1 VMILFSTSIW
11 KRAGFR
17 EYRLSG
23 GCKFV
28 VPTLGEGYDS
38 QATAPNRKSLLERT
52 STLMEASLSAANRNR
67 FLPHPRSMLERFV
80 QSETSGSV
88 LLFGATVVALVWAN
102 SPWSASYFALW
113 KLPLK
118 IGRPLF
124 SMDLHHW
131 IDDGLMVLFFLVVG
145 LEIKREIVKGE
156 LSSFRQ
162 AALPIMA
169 ALGGMIFPA
178 LLYFALNRSGL
189 EARGWGIPM
198 ATDIGFAMGVLAL
211 LGKRIPSSLRV
222 FMLALAIVDDVGA
235 ILAIAF
241 FYTPKISLSAL
252 AVAGGLLALLVAV
265 AMRRAPISVYMIV
278 GFFFWAAVLSSGVHA
293 TIAGVVLGLVAPIK
307 PKFRPEE
314 LAESAEPLLRNF
326 RTQILSKDKSTA
338 EATLTELD
346 QLLRG
351 TDSIAERLERS
362 VHPWVCF
369 LVLPLFAL
377 ASAGVALSTEQ
388 LKLAFS
394 SPIAL
399 GVFLGLVVGKA
410 VGITAFSFLAVQSRI
425 SEMADG
431 LTWAGIAGIGIL
443 AGVGLTVALF
453 ISGLSFADET
463 LVATA
468 KVAVLAA
475 SLAAGT
481 IGYLYLRFSLKDD
494 SVRS

>member
-1 VMILFSTSIW
+1 MQ
-11 KRAGFR
+11 
-17 EYRLSG
+17 
-23 GCKFV
+23 
-28 VPTLGEGYDS
+28 TL
-38 QATAPNRKSLLERT
+38 P
-52 STLMEASLSAANRNR
+52 SAASPNR
-67 FLPHPRSMLERFV
+67 FLPDPRSMLERFV
-80 QSETSGSV
+80 QSETSSSV

-113 KLPLK
+113 KLPVQ
-118 IGRPLF
+118 IGRRPLL

-169 ALGGMIFPA
+169 ALGGMIIPA
-178 LLYFALNRSGL
+178 ILYFTFNRSGPG
-189 EARGWGIPM
+189 ARGWGIPM

-235 ILAIAF
+235 ILVIAF

-252 AVAGGLLALLVAV
+252 AVAGGLLALLVV
-265 AMRRAPISVYMIV
+265 ISVRRVPVSVYAVV

-293 TIAGVVLGLVAPIK
+293 TIAGVILGLIAPIK

-314 LAESAEPLLRNF
+314 LPESAEPLLRNF
-326 RTQILSKDKSTA
+326 RAQISSQEKSSA
-338 EATLTELD
+338 EATLSALD

-362 VHPWVCF
+362 VHPWVCY

-377 ASAGVALSTEQ
+377 ASAGVNLSAEK
-388 LKLAFS
+388 LKLAIS

-399 GVFLGLVVGKA
+399 GILLGLVLGKA
-410 VGITAFSFLAVQSRI
+410 VGITAFSFLAVQSKI
-425 SEMADG
+425 AGMTEG
-431 LTWAGIAGIGIL
+431 LTWSGITGVGIL
-443 AGVGLTVALF
+443 AGVGFTVALF
-453 ISGLSFADET
+453 ISGLSFGDEA

-468 KVAVLAA
+468 KVAVLGA
-475 SLAAGT
+475 SLAAGS
-481 IGYLYLRFSLKDD
+481 IGYLYLRFTLKDN
-494 SVRS
+494 S

>member
-1 VMILFSTSIW
+1 MKNQF
-11 KRAGFR
+11 
-17 EYRLSG
+17 
-23 GCKFV
+23 
-28 VPTLGEGYDS
+28 
-38 QATAPNRKSLLERT
+38 LLQ
-52 STLMEASLSAANRNR
+52 
-67 FLPHPRSMLERFV
+67 PKSMLERFV
-80 QSETSGSV
+80 HDEISGSV
-88 LLFGATVVALVWAN
+88 LLFGATVVGLVWAN

-113 KLPLK
+113 KLPLQ
-118 IGRPLF
+118 IGRRPLL

-169 ALGGMIFPA
+169 ALGGMILPA
-178 LLYFALNRSGL
+178 LLYLALNRSGPGV
-189 EARGWGIPM
+189 RGWGIPM

-235 ILAIAF
+235 ILVIAF

-252 AVAGGLLALLVAV
+252 AAAAALLVLLV
-265 AMRRAPISVYMIV
+265 VIAMRRAPISVYLVAGIC
-278 GFFFWAAVLSSGVHA
+278 FWAAVLSSGVHA
-293 TIAGVVLGLVAPIK
+293 TIAGVILGLIAPIQ

-314 LAESAEPLLRNF
+314 LAESAEPLLRSF
-326 RTQILSKDKSTA
+326 RAQISSQDKSSA
-338 EATLTELD
+338 EATLAELD

-362 VHPWVCF
+362 VHPWVCY

-377 ASAGVALSTEQ
+377 ASAGVSLSTEK
-388 LKLAFS
+388 LKLAIS

-399 GVFLGLVVGKA
+399 GIFLGLVVGKA
-410 VGITAFSFLAVQSRI
+410 VGITAFSFLAVQSKI
-425 SEMADG
+425 AGMAEG
-431 LTWAGIAGIGIL
+431 LTWPGIAGVGIL
-443 AGVGLTVALF
+443 AGVGFTVALF
-453 ISGLSFADET
+453 ISTLSFGDET

-475 SLAAGT
+475 SLVAGS
-481 IGYLYLRFSLKDD
+481 IGYLYLRWALRDTWL
-494 SVRS
+494 

>member
-1 VMILFSTSIW
+1 
-11 KRAGFR
+11 
-17 EYRLSG
+17 
-23 GCKFV
+23 
-28 VPTLGEGYDS
+28 
-38 QATAPNRKSLLERT
+38 
-52 STLMEASLSAANRNR
+52 
-67 FLPHPRSMLERFV
+67 MLERFV
-80 QSETSGSV
+80 QSETSSSV

-113 KLPLK
+113 KLPVQ
-118 IGRPLF
+118 IGRRPLL

-169 ALGGMIFPA
+169 ALGGMIIPA
-178 LLYFALNRSGL
+178 ILYFTLNRSGPG
-189 EARGWGIPM
+189 ARGWGIPM

-235 ILAIAF
+235 ILVIAF

-252 AVAGGLLALLVAV
+252 AVAGGLLALLVV
-265 AMRRAPISVYMIV
+265 ISVRRVPVSVYAVV

-293 TIAGVVLGLVAPIK
+293 TIAGVILGLIAPIK

-314 LAESAEPLLRNF
+314 LPESAEPLLRNF
-326 RTQILSKDKSTA
+326 RAQISSQEKSSA
-338 EATLTELD
+338 EATLSALD

-362 VHPWVCF
+362 VHPWVCY

-377 ASAGVALSTEQ
+377 ASAGVNLSAEK
-388 LKLAFS
+388 LKLAIS

-399 GVFLGLVVGKA
+399 GILLGLVLGKA
-410 VGITAFSFLAVQSRI
+410 VGITAFSFLAVQSKI
-425 SEMADG
+425 AGMTEG
-431 LTWAGIAGIGIL
+431 LTWSGITGVGIL
-443 AGVGLTVALF
+443 AGVGFTVALF
-453 ISGLSFADET
+453 ISGLSFGDEA

-468 KVAVLAA
+468 KVAVLGA
-475 SLAAGT
+475 SLAAGS
-481 IGYLYLRFSLKDD
+481 IGYLYLRFTLKDN
-494 SVRS
+494 S

>member
-1 VMILFSTSIW
+1 
-11 KRAGFR
+11 
-17 EYRLSG
+17 
-23 GCKFV
+23 
-28 VPTLGEGYDS
+28 
-38 QATAPNRKSLLERT
+38 
-52 STLMEASLSAANRNR
+52 
-67 FLPHPRSMLERFV
+67 MLDRFV

-113 KLPLK
+113 KLPLQ
-118 IGRPLF
+118 IGRRPLL

-169 ALGGMIFPA
+169 ALGGMIIPA
-178 LLYFALNRSGL
+178 ILYFTLNRSGPG
-189 EARGWGIPM
+189 ARGWGIPM

-235 ILAIAF
+235 ILVIAF

-252 AVAGGLLALLVAV
+252 AVAGGLLALLVV
-265 AMRRAPISVYMIV
+265 ISVRRAPVSVYAVV

-293 TIAGVVLGLVAPIK
+293 TIAGVILGLIAPIK

-326 RTQILSKDKSTA
+326 RAQISSQEKSSA
-338 EATLTELD
+338 EATLSALD

-362 VHPWVCF
+362 VHPWVCY

-377 ASAGVALSTEQ
+377 ASAGVNLSTEK
-388 LKLAFS
+388 LKLAIA

-399 GVFLGLVVGKA
+399 GILLGLVLGKA
-410 VGITAFSFLAVQSRI
+410 VGITAFSFLAVQSKI
-425 SEMADG
+425 AGMTEG
-431 LTWAGIAGIGIL
+431 LTWPGIAGVGIL
-443 AGVGLTVALF
+443 AGVGFTVALF
-453 ISGLSFADET
+453 ISSLSFADDA

-468 KVAVLAA
+468 KVAVLVA
-475 SLAAGT
+475 SLAAGL
-481 IGYLYLRFSLKDD
+481 IGYFYLRFALRDTSL
-494 SVRS
+494 